1 MRLELRGNS
10 ALHNLIPGFDF
21 HYNDTSN
28 APCSPVTEPSTVSRA
43 FVKEDDVSM
52 NADEAFERPQSPHPN
67 YVTRGGLAL
76 LQAQY
81 HTLQEKR
88 AQLAEADDALAQQQ
102 LAGTERD
109 LRYFQ
114 RRLESA
120 IVVDPATQP
129 QDEVHFGAAV
139 EVVDEEDRAYRFAL
153 VGEDEADAAAG
164 RVSWVSPLARA
175 LNGAKVGDS
184 VVWKRPAGDLNLEI
198 VSILYP
204 RG

>member
-1 MRLELRGNS
+1 M
-10 ALHNLIPGFDF
+10 
-21 HYNDTSN
+21 
-28 APCSPVTEPSTVSRA
+28 
-43 FVKEDDVSM
+43 K
-52 NADEAFERPQSPHPN
+52 ADEAFERPQSPHPN
-67 YVTRGGLAL
+67 YVTPSGLAL

-81 HTLQEKR
+81 HALQEKHT
-88 AQLAEADDALAQQQ
+88 QLTEADDALAQQQ
-102 LAGTERD
+102 LAGVDRD

-120 IVVDPATQP
+120 ILVDPAAQP
-129 QDEVHFGAAV
+129 QDEAHLGAAV
-139 EVVDEEDRAYRFAL
+139 EVVDEEDRAYRFTL

-175 LNGAKVGDS
+175 LNGARVGDN

-198 VSILYP
+198 ISILYP